1 GGAGEE
7 LVVMRELMDLT
18 RLGSV
23 VVEPCTPVVAGSMG
37 TWTITLTVGSA
48 GIDEGGTIK
57 IAQRFASDWQ
67 APQFDKPA
75 EAGYTTVTT
84 TGEAKLRPRYDRK
97 GHDRPWM
104 QCIVI
109 DVYDGSLSPGDV
121 VTIVLGDRSKG
132 SPGIRA
138 QTFVESKHEFKIFV
152 DPTNACV
159 ARAVAKWPQFP
170 VVAGTPV
177 ELVCIARD
185 ENDVFV

>member
-1 GGAGEE
+1 
-7 LVVMRELMDLT
+7 MDFS

-23 VVEPCTPVVAGSMG
+23 TIEPLTPVVAGSMG
-37 TWTITLTVGSA
+37 QWTVQLTVGSA

-57 IAQRFASDWQ
+57 LCQRFASDGQ
-67 APQFDKPA
+67 PPQFDRPT

-84 TGEAKLRPRYDRK
+84 NGEAKLRPRFDRK

-104 QCIVI
+104 QAIVI
-109 DVYDGSLSPGDV
+109 DVYDGSLAPGDV

-138 QTFVESKHEFKIFV
+138 QTFVESKHDLRVFV

-159 ARAVAKWPQFP
+159 ARAVPDQPTFP
-170 VVAGTPV
+170 IVPGKTVAMVCVAGDDV
-177 ELVCIARD
+177 SRGGRD
-185 ENDVFV
+185 AWGNPSP